1 MRLSVVVRVEEGS
14 DVDKRGRTI
23 TLDDAEV
30 GRIFS
35 LCESRQEM
43 IQHVA
48 IRALGAAIEEFS
60 GRPSARKRVRVEQ
73 TEDRPEDGQGNFGH
87 SIGDSIKL
95 AAELAEREANGRFK
109 DVVIESK
116 KKANESKFGAFAES
130 INLAAGIQ
138 VDGPQRNPFLPPSIR

>member
-73 TEDRPEDGQGNFGH
+73 TEDRPEDGQGNFGR

-95 AAELAEREANGRFK
+95 AAELAEMEANGQFK
-109 DVVIESK
+109 DVALDRKVDK
-116 KKANESKFGAFAES
+116 SKFGAFAES
-130 INLAAGIQ
+130 ISMAAGLEIN
-138 VDGPQRNPFLPPSIR
+138 GPRRNPFLPPSVR